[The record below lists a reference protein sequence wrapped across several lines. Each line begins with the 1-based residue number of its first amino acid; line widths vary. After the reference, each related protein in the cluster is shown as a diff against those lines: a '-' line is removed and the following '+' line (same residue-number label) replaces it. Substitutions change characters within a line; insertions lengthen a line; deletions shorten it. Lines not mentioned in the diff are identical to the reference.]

1 MPDLTETIVVAA
13 PASVLYDLVSD
24 LPRMG
29 EWSPECTGVT
39 WNSGTPGPAVGARFV
54 GRNRSGVARWMT
66 QGRVLEADPGR
77 RFTFEIFFGQL
88 QVALWSYQFTVTD
101 GNCQVTESWTDRRPR
116 ALRFAMNKVF
126 GDRAKINERGMRTTL
141 ERLKAAA
148 ESGDPA

>member
-1 MPDLTETIVVAA
+1 MPDLTETIAVAA

-39 WNSGTPGPAVGARFV
+39 WNSRTPGPAVGARFV
-54 GRNRSGVARWMT
+54 GRNRSGFVRWPT

-77 RFTFEIFFGQL
+77 RFSFEIFFGPL
-88 QVALWSYQFTVTD
+88 QVALWSYDFTVTD
-101 GNCQVTESWTDRRPR
+101 GGCEVTESWTDRRP
-116 ALRFAMNKVF
+116 LVLSLPMNTIV
-126 GDRAKINERGMRTTL
+126 GDRVKINQHGIRTTL

-148 ESGDPA
+148 ES

>member
-1 MPDLTETIVVAA
+1 MPDLTETIAVAA

-39 WNSGTPGPAVGARFV
+39 WNSRTPGPAAGARFA
-54 GRNRSGVARWMT
+54 GRNRSGFVRWPT

-77 RFTFEIFFGQL
+77 RFSFEIFFGPW
-88 QVALWSYQFTVTD
+88 QVALWSYDFAVTD
-101 GNCQVTESWTDRRPR
+101 GGCEVTESWTDRWP
-116 ALRFAMNKVF
+116 LVLSLPMNTIV
-126 GDRAKINERGMRTTL
+126 GDRVKINQHGIRTTL

-148 ESGDPA
+148 ES